1 MQLLRLQ
8 QPQPVLPDARLGEQ
22 CRCGHVSVAHE
33 HYRRGTDCA
42 LCGCGRYKGARARHG
57 LLGVLLGV
65 ARERSRSA

>member
-8 QPQPVLPDARLGEQ
+8 QPQPVLPDARLSER

-42 LCGCGRYKGARARHG
+42 LCGCGRYKSAQARRG
-57 LLGVLLGV
+57 LVGYLVGV
-65 ARERSRSA
+65 ARERFRPA